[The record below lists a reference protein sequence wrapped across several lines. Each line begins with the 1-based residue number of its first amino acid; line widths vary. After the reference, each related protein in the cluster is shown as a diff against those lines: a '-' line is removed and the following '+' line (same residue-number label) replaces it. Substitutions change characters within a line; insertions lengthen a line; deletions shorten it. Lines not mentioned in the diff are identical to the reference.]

1 MGGGLTKQWLA
12 ALGTTRCIIASFTV
26 ADEQSINAASAK
38 RVITG
43 KNETIGSLLQTDR
56 AWLSWDRARPC
67 ERHAAELPRQLQE
80 GGRKAG
86 GAESGRV
93 VQRNG
98 QHSCS
103 HRACD
108 AAGGEPPARRAT
120 RKCDDED
127 VLQARFAATHL
138 NLREMCRKGVP
149 KYNKTLIVCV

>member
-1 MGGGLTKQWLA
+1 MP
-12 ALGTTRCIIASFTV
+12 
-26 ADEQSINAASAK
+26 E
-38 RVITG
+38 
-43 KNETIGSLLQTDR
+43 LL
-56 AWLSWDRARPC
+56 
-67 ERHAAELPRQLQE
+67 RQLQE
-80 GGRKAG
+80 GGRTGRKAG

-127 VLQARFAATHL
+127 VLQARFAATQEL
-138 NLREMCRKGVP
+138 ARNVP
-149 KYNKTLIVCV
+149 KGGTFKYITFGNQIVWFLHLPR